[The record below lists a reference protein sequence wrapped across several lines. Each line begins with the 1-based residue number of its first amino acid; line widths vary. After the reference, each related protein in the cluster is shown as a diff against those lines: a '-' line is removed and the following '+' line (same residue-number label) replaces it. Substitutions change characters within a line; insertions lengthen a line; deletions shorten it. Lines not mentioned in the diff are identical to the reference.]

1 MNGEDETARQE
12 DKPPG
17 GDNGNLGQDEP
28 PTTGER
34 GKDDTPG
41 GGEPEQ
47 EENRQAAGGEPGEDQ
62 PLEVEAPA
70 EEENQQVEAAD
81 QRRQGEGDAQGQL
94 DQAGGRPAQ
103 GVPQLQIR
111 LVTRQAQARMRGL
124 QYTGPCLLANQVY
137 PPVNPAL
144 TSRKTSKIREYETKT
159 GRIIIKDWTEN
170 QILECHRARLAGQRV
185 EWRKFRP
192 GIYALREIRHFQKA
206 TVLLIRKLPF
216 QRLVRE
222 IAEELRPGLRFQ
234 SSALLALQEAV
245 EAYLVK
251 LFEDT
256 NLCAI
261 HAKRV
266 TIMPK
271 DLLLARR
278 I

>member
-1 MNGEDETARQE
+1 M
-12 DKPPG
+12 
-17 GDNGNLGQDEP
+17 
-28 PTTGER
+28 
-34 GKDDTPG
+34 
-41 GGEPEQ
+41 
-47 EENRQAAGGEPGEDQ
+47 EE
-62 PLEVEAPA
+62 PA
-70 EEENQQVEAAD
+70 EEENQQVEAED
-81 QRRQGEGDAQGQL
+81 QRRQEEGDAPGQL
-94 DQAGGRPAQ
+94 DQAAGRPAQ

-144 TSRKTSKIREYETKT
+144 TSRKTSKIREYQTKT
-159 GRIIIKDWTEN
+159 GRIIIKDWTED
-170 QILECHRARLAGQRV
+170 QILECHRARLAGRRV

-206 TVLLIRKLPF
+206 TVLLIKKLPF

-222 IAEELRPGLRFQ
+222 IAEDLRPGLRFQ

-278 I
+278 IRGEI